1 MTSLESE
8 SLQVFCDQCGVST
21 PFEIEHIRAGRNSE
35 VLLLSNAHGR
45 WILKHYYQHP
55 SDRRDRLVTEYG
67 FLAFL
72 EDSGVSRAPLPK
84 GADREL
90 GYGLY
95 SFLPGRRPSEI
106 TSAHIRQAADFVREI
121 NQHSRSAAAQQLPIA
136 SDACMSWQDHLSL
149 TESRLGQ
156 LLATTPT
163 APLEFDAQVFV
174 RDSLLRFWTKLKS
187 QILREI
193 PQGELAGTLAP
204 ESRIISP
211 SDFGFHNTL
220 EDAGNLSFVDFEY
233 AGWDD
238 PAKLICDFICQPEL
252 PVSEPQGSE
261 FLEEL
266 LLAVRDSD
274 GVRRRVQHLLP
285 VHRVKWCCILL
296 NEFKLADRRRRSHAG
311 VEPEGL
317 LTAQL
322 GKAKQYFDTH
332 LGYTH

>member
-1 MTSLESE
+1 
-8 SLQVFCDQCGVST
+8 
-21 PFEIEHIRAGRNSE
+21 
-35 VLLLSNAHGR
+35 
-45 WILKHYYQHP
+45 
-55 SDRRDRLVTEYG
+55 
-67 FLAFL
+67 
-72 EDSGVSRAPLPK
+72 
-84 GADREL
+84 
-90 GYGLY
+90 
-95 SFLPGRRPSEI
+95 
-106 TSAHIRQAADFVREI
+106 
-121 NQHSRSAAAQQLPIA
+121 
-136 SDACMSWQDHLSL
+136 
-149 TESRLGQ
+149 
-156 LLATTPT
+156 
-163 APLEFDAQVFV
+163 
-174 RDSLLRFWTKLKS
+174 
-187 QILREI
+187 
-193 PQGELAGTLAP
+193 
-204 ESRIISP
+204 
-211 SDFGFHNTL
+211 
-220 EDAGNLSFVDFEY
+220 VDFEY